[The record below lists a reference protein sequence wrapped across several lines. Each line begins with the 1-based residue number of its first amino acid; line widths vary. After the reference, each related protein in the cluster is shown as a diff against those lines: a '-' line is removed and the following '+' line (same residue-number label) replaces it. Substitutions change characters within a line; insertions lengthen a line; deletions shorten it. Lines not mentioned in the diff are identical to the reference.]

1 MMPRRRRTGL
11 EFALLVV
18 EGADVVEFTHDADLI
33 FKIINTRYSSVNEDA
48 VQARNGTL

>member
-18 EGADVVEFTHDADLI
+18 EGADVVEFTHDAPILV
-33 FKIINTRYSSVNEDA
+33 K
-48 VQARNGTL
+48 